1 VINSGRKYALQCPP
15 KPFNSA
21 FHTGS
26 QLQLVGAVKVTH
38 PFIPQH
44 KDEHEL
50 IDRRLTCGQDR
61 VVYLNKNGDFATI
74 PTSWTDVAEP
84 DLFNQQSK
92 GRCNFRYAD
101 LAELARLLKNLK
113 KRKS

>member
-1 VINSGRKYALQCPP
+1 VSTTPCGGSRKT
-15 KPFNSA
+15 F
-21 FHTGS
+21 
-26 QLQLVGAVKVTH
+26 KVTH
-38 PFIPQH
+38 PFIPQYN
-44 KDEHEL
+44 DEYEF
-50 IDRRLTCGQDR
+50 IDRRFTWGQDR
-61 VVYLNKNGDFATI
+61 VVFLNKKGDFATI

-101 LAELARLLKNLK
+101 LEKLSRLLKDLK